1 MASQNCTFYQNLAH
15 CAYDL
20 QNWLSFYWIQQF
32 FWIKILFAAKL
43 LLYKRGNKAKEII
56 FNNQSCN
63 SRTYHIFFKID
74 YLVRASIAS
83 IFMKCWLFEEGMQKK
98 IQPLCIVSG
107 LNFRSRF
114 QNVQALLFLNL
125 YFMWLELL
133 NILHIYYIISYIENR
148 SNRESMILILFVCR
162 SLSMR

>member
-1 MASQNCTFYQNLAH
+1 MIYRID
-15 CAYDL
+15 YR
-20 QNWLSFYWIQQF
+20 FYWIQQF

-133 NILHIYYIISYIENR
+133 NILHNIIIYRKPIESWINDLD
-148 SNRESMILILFVCR
+148 SLCLSIFIHALESEPKKKIG
-162 SLSMR
+162 